1 MCKCKC
7 FHQVSIS
14 PCSPVTK
21 PVCGEWPVSCF
32 LLSCQLS
39 GQTKRTRPVTK
50 RGGIYGSMQAGGRR
64 TPPAS
69 IPQPFPQPPS
79 KECHRSL
86 CVNRQPAVWDVRQNR
101 SHVCISFTSTKIP
114 KPLLARHWHPRLNR
128 MLTCVYTCLAISS
141 WTLLF
146 KLEHELIVHI
156 SLAPDCG
163 WPVSSTDTFHFV
175 RLRQR

>member
-14 PCSPVTK
+14 LCSPVTK

-69 IPQPFPQPPS
+69 IAQPFPQPPS

-86 CVNRQPAVWDVRQNR
+86 CVNRQPAAWDVRQNH

-114 KPLLARHWHPRLNR
+114 KPLHAYSHI
-128 MLTCVYTCLAISS
+128 CVYTCLAISS
-141 WTLLF
+141 WTLHL

-156 SLAPDCG
+156 SLAPDWG